1 MWAEAKPGTISG
13 LSQLFFSEGLQLES
27 HWVLLD
33 LVGSDDLP
41 S

>member
-13 LSQLFFSEGLQLES
+13 LSQLFFSKGLQLES
-27 HWVLLD
+27 HWVLPD